1 MVSRETYGM
10 ILICIA
16 IFPCKTI
23 ADVNMCHED
32 GVKVIRT
39 ESCRGGVTPKYTIRS
54 SGPAISKSPR
64 LTYRQPLRSPERLPS
79 SGSNLELTSNHESAV
94 YHQQSRPKA
103 FATFLE
109 PTHGHQGAAY
119 RQRQPSSPQAFIDP
133 IYSNRANDTLRA
145 TAYGLGVHA
154 NQYGQA
160 VTVAP
165 DFGGVPGEV
174 LQLNQN
180 AFGPSVHMDQYGRPV
195 RERPLGQ

>member
-54 SGPAISKSPR
+54 SGDGASV
-64 LTYRQPLRSPERLPS
+64 TYRQPLRSQDRLPS
-79 SGSNLELTSNHESAV
+79 NGNLLDPTFTQEAV
-94 YHQQSRPKA
+94 AVAYRRQSRPQA
-103 FATFLE
+103 IVE
-109 PTHGHQGAAY
+109 P
-119 RQRQPSSPQAFIDP
+119 S
-133 IYSNRANDTLRA
+133 YSNAARDSLRAN
-145 TAYGLGVHA
+145 AYGPGVNA

-165 DFGGVPGEV
+165 DFGGVTGEV

-195 RERPLGQ
+195 RERPIGQ